1 MTGPA
6 EAVFD
11 GVVAPSLFDE
21 DEALLQVTALPSAPA
36 VAAPPSAPAESGA
49 APLDGAI
56 DCATACVHGC
66 LRPEACPSAEARA
79 RVTALLEGRSLD
91 DLVAL
96 AGESLESRTRGRLS
110 RDAPAP

>member
-1 MTGPA
+1 
-6 EAVFD
+6 VFD
-11 GVVAPSLFDE
+11 GVVAPSLFGEDE
-21 DEALLQVTALPSAPA
+21 DAYEARPAATAVPA
-36 VAAPPSAPAESGA
+36 TTS
-49 APLDGAI
+49 AI
-56 DCATACVHGC
+56 DCATACVNGC

-96 AGESLESRTRGRLS
+96 AGESLEARTRGRLS

>member
-11 GVVAPSLFDE
+11 GVVAPSLFDDD
-21 DEALLQVTALPSAPA
+21 DEALLQATAVPPAMAMA
-36 VAAPPSAPAESGA
+36 VA
-49 APLDGAI
+49 AI

-96 AGESLESRTRGRLS
+96 AGESLESRTRGRLG
-110 RDAPAP
+110 RDEPAAP